1 MEVQK
6 KHQGISFGESLKK
19 TSIVVFVLMI
29 MNVIWNLA
37 LHPDRFNELV
47 HTMGAA
53 SQPMWQL
60 ILIAIATL
68 IVLWL
73 AFSRFLVGSIFCID
87 VRKVIK
93 KAPEGAFFN
102 ALSAISDGICNHQFS
117 WD

>member
-6 KHQGISFGESLKK
+6 KHQGIKFGESLKK

-47 HTMGAA
+47 QTMGTA

-68 IVLWL
+68 LVLWL
-73 AFSRFLVGSIFCID
+73 GFSLVFGGIYFLYRRSKG
-87 VRKVIK
+87 
-93 KAPEGAFFN
+93 
-102 ALSAISDGICNHQFS
+102 H
-117 WD
+117 